1 MSVREV
7 AKSATYTLREKGL
20 GETFRIAKQY
30 VGHHVFDSHED
41 PTTRRYRLSQRLA
54 ATFNSTVAYGPFAG
68 LKLDTNSWW
77 GAADRGSMLLGLY
90 ESEVLSWMDSAR
102 SGRSILID
110 LGAADGYYAIGA
122 LKAGWV
128 ERAYCFEMSEAG
140 RTAIQQNA
148 DANGVGDR
156 VTILGTA
163 TSSFVDDLVRIHG
176 VDISQCL
183 VLIDIE
189 GAEFDVLT
197 SQTLASL
204 SSAAVVIEL
213 HEEPGADPSK
223 IDALMEMCSTGFD
236 CSVLTTTSRD
246 LSVFPEL
253 TNWPDDDRWA
263 LCSESRAYQMKWLTL
278 TPKTFT

>member
-1 MSVREV
+1 MSVRDV
-7 AKSATYTLREKGL
+7 AKSATYTLREKGF

-41 PTTRRYRLSQRLA
+41 PTTHRYRLSQRLA
-54 ATFNSTVAYGPFAG
+54 ATLNSTVAYGPFTG

-102 SGRSILID
+102 AGRSILID

-128 ERAYCFEMSEAG
+128 KHAYCFEMSEAG

-148 DANGVGDR
+148 DANGVGSR

-163 TSSFVDDLVRIHG
+163 TSSFVDELVRNHG

-189 GAEFDVLT
+189 GAEFEVLAPST
-197 SQTLASL
+197 ISALAP
-204 SSAAVVIEL
+204 AAVVIEL
-213 HEEPGADPSK
+213 HEEPGVSPSK
-223 IDALMEMCSTGFD
+223 IDALVQSCSTNFE
-236 CSVLTTTSRD
+236 CSLLTTAGRD
-246 LSVFPEL
+246 LSGYPEL
-253 TNWPDDDRWA
+253 SNWPDDDRWA
-263 LCSESRAYQMKWLTL
+263 LCSESRAYQMRWLTL
-278 TPKTFT
+278 SPISHS